1 MTRIQRSDWLVR
13 VTYSSIQVF
22 KSRDWK
28 PTVLTHSTADEL
40 VEIFA
45 EVNWVEPLLYGTGN
59 WTVLELCQ
67 ILLHWLEELPEQ
79 TSTNKKTVLTP
90 RDTNQPIRTQYSH
103 HVTQTNLSEH
113 STHTTWHKPTNQILT
128 QCPLSD
134 RSWRKRSEQILGS
147 ASWLVDPLLESCGAW

>member
-90 RDTNQPIRTQYSH
+90 RDTNQPIRIRQSSAGDLGGWVDEY
-103 HVTQTNLSEH
+103 SEH
-113 STHTTWHKPTNQILT
+113 WAYWAQEENHEINKRLEKSTVFIWWGWKEGKTCYLD
-128 QCPLSD
+128 L
-134 RSWRKRSEQILGS
+134 
-147 ASWLVDPLLESCGAW
+147 